1 MPHHLSYVHAEA
13 RAYDGG
19 LPRIMTI
26 NIVYY
31 YSLVCTRMS
40 KNDGPACV
48 VTGRIPSQ
56 DGGSQ
61 GGEYRGRTDDLL
73 HAMQAL

>member
-1 MPHHLSYVHAEA
+1 MPNHLPYVHAEA

-40 KNDGPACV
+40 KNDGPFIA
-48 VTGRIPSQ
+48 GRNLITAR
-56 DGGSQ
+56 
-61 GGEYRGRTDDLL
+61 YRTNRRASGWRITDSNR
-73 HAMQAL
+73 